1 MWNISAH
8 PYQNIKRA
16 PTTALFSPL
25 RPFSY
30 SLSLSLYCSHVFL
43 ANLSCSRFLSATFC
57 LPVTPVSLYTAE
69 RRRISRSRSSLTVR
83 ECNMSRQICRCET
96 CKLKVQYLSLLI
108 KLYPKQIN
116 LNKP

>member
-30 SLSLSLYCSHVFL
+30 SLTLSL
-43 ANLSCSRFLSATFC
+43 FLSTAHMFSLQIFPAVASC
-57 LPVTPVSLYTAE
+57 LPPFV
-69 RRRISRSRSSLTVR
+69 
-83 ECNMSRQICRCET
+83 
-96 CKLKVQYLSLLI
+96 YLSHLSLCLRL
-108 KLYPKQIN
+108 KGDG
-116 LNKP
+116 